1 LTIVR
6 KTKESRE
13 VSEAFRAGNRRAR
26 AIYWLREKKR
36 TTLVSQKWSGFR
48 AFTFALTRMP
58 FASRALEGM

>member
-1 LTIVR
+1 
-6 KTKESRE
+6 